1 MKLLSKVAL
10 LGASIALATVA
21 TAGVSYGA
29 GSVGQ
34 PYIGAKVSQIDT
46 DLASKKAV
54 GYGVYGGYNFS
65 QNFGAEVEFQGSD
78 AKEYS
83 AGPYK
88 FEYDAKTYGAYGTY
102 RYNFDNTPF
111 YAKGKLGVAK
121 TEVEVKGKSG
131 INYKAKD
138 DTTSVAGGVGF
149 GLQQGAIG
157 LEASYNY
164 LNSDTNTVSVG
175 AHIAF

>member
-1 MKLLSKVAL
+1 MKTLSKIAL
-10 LGASIALATVA
+10 LATSLAAAVSAGAAVN
-21 TAGVSYGA
+21 YGA

-34 PYIGAKVSQIDT
+34 PYVGAKASYIDT

-54 GYGVYGGYNFS
+54 GYGVYGGYNFD
-65 QNFGAEVEFQGSD
+65 QNFGAEVEFQGSE

-102 RYNFDNTPF
+102 RYNFANTPF

-121 TEVEVKGKSG
+121 TEVEVKGKNG
-131 INYKAKD
+131 FNYSAKD
-138 DTTSVAGGVGF
+138 DTTGLAGGVGL
-149 GLQQGAIG
+149 GVQQGGIG

-164 LNSDTNTVSVG
+164 LNGDTNTVSVG